1 MQAIGAVAHHTGLKI
16 PTIRFYEQEGLIR
29 APNRTGSGRRL
40 YSDAD
45 ISRLAFIK
53 HARSLGFE
61 LDDIRSLLDLTDN
74 PDRSCDDA
82 DRIARKHLA
91 EVEQRLV
98 QLIALKAELKRI
110 VRSCAGGSAAQC
122 RVIEALADHAHCNA
136 DHAGAQR
143 SPARSA
149 RAKSARKAGRRK

>member
-1 MQAIGAVAHHTGLKI
+1 MQAIGAVANQTGLKI

-29 APNRTGSGRRL
+29 APGRTGSGRRL

-45 ISRLAFIK
+45 ISRLSFIK
-53 HARSLGFE
+53 HARALGFE

-98 QLIALKAELKRI
+98 QLTELKAELKRI
-110 VRSCAGGSAAQC
+110 VRSCVGGTAAQC
-122 RVIEALADHAHCNA
+122 RVIEALADHDHSSA
-136 DHAGAQR
+136 DHSAAR
-143 SPARSA
+143 RPSRLSARS
-149 RAKSARKAGRRK
+149 